1 MTWVFSLWHQAEQD
15 KQTKDKQIKTL
26 NEELAKQDE
35 NAAKLGK
42 DKKAL
47 EETIK
52 KAQAD
57 LAAEE
62 DKVNHLNKLKQK
74 LEGQIDEVSGQ

>member
-1 MTWVFSLWHQAEQD
+1 
-15 KQTKDKQIKTL
+15 L
-26 NEELAKQDE
+26 NGELAKQDE

-47 EETIK
+47 EETLK
-52 KAQAD
+52 KTQSD

-74 LEGQIDEVSGQ
+74 LEGQIDEVSYYQSSAVKLENFEKFSR

>member
-1 MTWVFSLWHQAEQD
+1 
-15 KQTKDKQIKTL
+15 L
-26 NEELAKQDE
+26 NGELAKQDE

-47 EETIK
+47 EESLK
-52 KAQAD
+52 KTQSD

-74 LEGQIDEVSGQ
+74 LEGQIDEVSYCQQIGNLSS